1 MLDLY
6 KNIKKYRIAIGLS
19 QAELAQKTGYT
30 DRSSIAKIEKGEV
43 DLPQS
48 KILLFAKALEVSAG
62 TLMGD
67 VICDS
72 SSFTMSPL
80 EKDIVIGYRQ
90 ADPITKGHV
99 RMMLKVKTP
108 DETSSDS
115 GVTAK
120 ETGRSA
126 S

>member
-6 KNIKKYRIAIGLS
+6 KNIRKYRIEKEMS
-19 QAELAQKTGYT
+19 QAELAALTGYT

-48 KILLFAKALEVSAG
+48 KIILFAKALNVPAG

-67 VICDS
+67 VTYNESAFSIS
-72 SSFTMSPL
+72 L
-80 EKDIVIGYRQ
+80 EEKDVVIGYRK
-90 ADPITKGHV
+90 ADDGRKESV
-99 RMMLKVKTP
+99 RVLLGVESRQEK
-108 DETSSDS
+108 SD
-115 GVTAK
+115 V
-120 ETGRSA
+120 SA